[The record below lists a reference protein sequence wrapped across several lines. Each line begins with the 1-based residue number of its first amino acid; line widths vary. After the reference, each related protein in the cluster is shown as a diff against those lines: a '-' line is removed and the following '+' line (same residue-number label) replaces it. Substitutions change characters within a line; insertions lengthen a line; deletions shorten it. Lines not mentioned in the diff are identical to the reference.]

1 LITERNG
8 RIFLRVLVLRARFTV
23 GVSSGS
29 APVFSSPRG
38 VGLIM
43 EPPCVTIRCHISVG
57 DSVRAWY
64 EMADEALQGVAAA
77 KK

>member
-1 LITERNG
+1 MPSEWAQRQ
-8 RIFLRVLVLRARFTV
+8 VAA

-29 APVFSSPRG
+29 ASVFSSPRG

-57 DSVRAWY
+57 DSVGPG
-64 EMADEALQGVAAA
+64 DEWRMKHLQGVAAA